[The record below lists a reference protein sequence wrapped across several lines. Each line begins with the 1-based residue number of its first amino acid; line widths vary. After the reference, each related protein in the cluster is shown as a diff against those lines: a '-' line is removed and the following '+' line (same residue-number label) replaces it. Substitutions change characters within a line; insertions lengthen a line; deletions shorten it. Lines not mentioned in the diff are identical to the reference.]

1 MVRIA
6 GYCMVKSRLLQYSVF
21 TETCRYRIMPEEPPI
36 IVQTRDDDSVPVDA
50 AVIWLHGLGADG
62 NDFVPIVSELVLPDS
77 VNIRFIFPHAPL
89 RPITI
94 NQGYRMRGWYDITS
108 LDIANRDDEAGII
121 ESSKFMMSL
130 CDQQVAQGI
139 AAERVVFAGFSQG
152 GAIALY
158 AGLRY
163 KNRLG
168 GVLALST
175 YLPMHQRLRQEASD
189 ANRRTPIFLAH
200 GLHDDVVALQSGLQT
215 RTLLQQQGYPVQW
228 QDYPMGHSV
237 CPQQI
242 SDIGEWLSRL
252 LR

>member
-1 MVRIA
+1 M
-6 GYCMVKSRLLQYSVF
+6 
-21 TETCRYRIMPEEPPI
+21 TEEPPI
-36 IVQTRDDDSVPVDA
+36 IIQTSADDSMPADA

-62 NDFVPIVSELVLPDS
+62 NDFVPIVSELVLPDA

-108 LDIANRDDEAGII
+108 LDIANKDDETGII
-121 ESSKFMMSL
+121 ESSNTMMSL
-130 CDQQVAQGI
+130 CDQQLAQGI

-168 GVLALST
+168 GILALST
-175 YLPMHQRLRQEASD
+175 YLPMHQRLVQDASE
-189 ANRRTPIFLAH
+189 ANRSTPIFMAH
-200 GLHDDVVALQSGLQT
+200 GLHDEVVALQIGLQT
-215 RTLLQQQGYPVQW
+215 RTLLQQRGYRVQW

-242 SDIGEWLSRL
+242 SDIGEWLSGL